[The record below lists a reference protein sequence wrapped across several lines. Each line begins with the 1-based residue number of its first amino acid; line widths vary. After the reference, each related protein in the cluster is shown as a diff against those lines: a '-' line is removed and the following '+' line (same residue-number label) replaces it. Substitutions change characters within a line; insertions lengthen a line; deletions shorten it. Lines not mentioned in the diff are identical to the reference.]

1 MVCLLILISS
11 LLIASHLG
19 NQSQFIDKNGLDEF
33 WKEIDGRGVGFW
45 VGMEWMEDG
54 KELFE
59 FLKNYKD
66 VELLSSPSRS
76 EHSRL
81 GKRLWVRN
89 HKLGIKLN
97 LEYSKNKQ
105 KHAALEPYFN

>member
-1 MVCLLILISS
+1 
-11 LLIASHLG
+11 
-19 NQSQFIDKNGLDEF
+19 
-33 WKEIDGRGVGFW
+33 
-45 VGMEWMEDG
+45 MEDG
-54 KELFE
+54 KKLFE

-105 KHAALEPYFN
+105 KQEKNNIPSTFEPDNGFLQNNTKTKMTAMARSIGLKGGCTRKIK